1 MLNTF
6 QSFIIIISIFYSIYI
21 SNKLYLYYN
30 KLDKKKLNKNIMGT
44 ILILFGILKLY
55 DINTFSSI
63 FQKYDIISK
72 IFPIYS
78 YIYPFLEIYLGLNF
92 ITNTNIKYTQLLTK
106 NLMMISILSVIISL
120 HLGEKLRCGCMGSFF
135 HIPLSYVTI
144 SENLYMLYLTQ
155 NF

>member
-1 MLNTF
+1 MLNPF
-6 QSFIIIISIFYSIYI
+6 YSLILIISIFYVVYI
-21 SNKLYLYYN
+21 SNKLYLDYN

-44 ILILFGILKLY
+44 ILILFGVLKLY
-55 DINTFSSI
+55 NINKFASI

-72 IFPIYS
+72 VIPIYS

-92 ITNTNIKYTQLLTK
+92 ITNTNIKYTQFLTK
-106 NLMMISILSVIISL
+106 NLMLISILSVIMSL